1 MGFKFDYA
9 NRFKLHPPK
18 YRNIRKQLQD
28 VWYCKVCFN
37 IFCRWHR
44 IFARLLWTIFDVL
57 IQREIMDI
65 IKGIHAWETGLQ
77 YSWTRNEYRHTLRC
91 YYHLLYHEI
100 YYVIHRYQASVG
112 LYIVLYYPNAIEND
126 IYNITLTWLA
136 TNLYADKRNLYSYIF
151 LVLL

>member
-100 YYVIHRYQASVG
+100 YYVISSKCRSIYCTILPKCNRKWHLQY
-112 LYIVLYYPNAIEND
+112 YIDMTSHKFVCRKA
-126 IYNITLTWLA
+126 
-136 TNLYADKRNLYSYIF
+136 
-151 LVLL
+151 